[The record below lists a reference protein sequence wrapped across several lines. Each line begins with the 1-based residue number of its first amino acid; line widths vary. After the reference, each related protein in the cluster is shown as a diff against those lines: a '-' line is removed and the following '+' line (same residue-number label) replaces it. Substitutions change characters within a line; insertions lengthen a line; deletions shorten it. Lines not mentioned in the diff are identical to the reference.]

1 MFADLELPSALLK
14 HTQSNPNIGQYTPN
28 RRLFGMTNCKKNCL
42 IFPYVLEGKDV
53 KSKHFKWRIETDVS
67 CETTNIVYML
77 ICMKENFQS
86 KEGYIHRYIGE
97 SERTLKDRVC
107 ELLGYI
113 NTKRTDQPERNH
125 FNMRG
130 HSKSDM
136 RVVILERVFKQDPA
150 YRKERESHLI
160 RKFNTFYKGM
170 NQKP

>member
-1 MFADLELPSALLK
+1 
-14 HTQSNPNIGQYTPN
+14 
-28 RRLFGMTNCKKNCL
+28 
-42 IFPYVLEGKDV
+42 
-53 KSKHFKWRIETDVS
+53 
-67 CETTNIVYML
+67 ML
-77 ICMKENFQS
+77 ICKKDNCQT

-107 ELLGYI
+107 EHLGYI
-113 NTKRTDQPERNH
+113 NTKRTDQPAGRH

-130 HSKSDM
+130 HTISDM
-136 RVVILERVFKQDPA
+136 RVVVLERVLKQDPA